1 MKVIQVRIVKI
12 KSFVL
17 YNKYTNKI
25 SRVWEVFDVDW
36 GRKKGRKENHSE
48 GIFFF
53 FFFFF
58 LKNFL
63 VLFFF
68 VKPARATIKGLGV
81 IKNPRALWPEKKKK
95 PPTPPPPSQ
104 K

>member
-48 GIFFF
+48 GKSPSLYIFLPLLLTNPKPSITFRDLLLISNIF
-53 FFFFF
+53 CQDLLIFKMTNI
-58 LKNFL
+58 LRTP
-63 VLFFF
+63 LF
-68 VKPARATIKGLGV
+68 I
-81 IKNPRALWPEKKKK
+81 
-95 PPTPPPPSQ
+95 
-104 K
+104 